1 MAHSENDL
9 NLFQQY
15 LIQDKNATENTLS
28 SYMRD
33 LRQLESY
40 FEGRGNTL
48 TPLTMSMSSLL
59 PIGFLIFTKVLPQE
73 QGLFDR
79 IVMSLVR

>member
-40 FEGRGNTL
+40 FEGRALAELAKTDL
-48 TPLTMSMSSLL
+48 QDL
-59 PIGFLIFTKVLPQE
+59 
-73 QGLFDR
+73 
-79 IVMSLVR
+79 